1 MAEEDKLTIK
11 LPKKASRVKTSNAE
25 ESKKIKIVLSKS
37 ETKAESAV
45 KSETDTRSK
54 TDTKTATKSEIKAEP
69 ATKSETDTRSKTAT
83 KSEIKAEPATKSE
96 ISMASSLV
104 QLKEHCKQLGIKG
117 ISKKNKTELLEII
130 KNHN

>member
-37 ETKAESAV
+37 GTDT
-45 KSETDTRSK
+45 KSETDTKSGTDTK
-54 TDTKTATKSEIKAEP
+54 SETDTKTATKSEIKAEP
-69 ATKSETDTRSKTAT
+69 ATKSE
-83 KSEIKAEPATKSE
+83 
-96 ISMASSLV
+96 ISMTSSLV

>member
-11 LPKKASRVKTSNAE
+11 LPKKASRVKPSNAE

-37 ETKAESAV
+37 ETKAEPTV
-45 KSETDTRSK
+45 KSETKAESTVKSE
-54 TDTKTATKSEIKAEP
+54 TKAEPTVKSEIKAE
-69 ATKSETDTRSKTAT
+69 SAT